1 MKKSLPWWLLFAVIM
16 SSLPLLIS
24 AGSLRIFIFAN
35 FIAIFAMSW
44 DILSGY
50 TGYISFGH
58 PFLIGIAGYTSA
70 ILTHQFAAPLYVSMP
85 LAILLTLV
93 AGSLFFF
100 PALRTRGTY
109 FA

>member
-16 SSLPLLIS
+16 SIMPLLVS
-24 AGSLRIFIFAN
+24 SGSLRIFIFAN

-58 PFLIGIAGYTSA
+58 PFLIGIAGYGSA
-70 ILTHQFAAPLYVSMP
+70 ILTTQLAAPLYVSMP
-85 LAILLTLV
+85 LAVLLTL
-93 AGSLFFF
+93 L
-100 PALRTRGTY
+100 LRCLRSRC
-109 FA
+109 FCQ